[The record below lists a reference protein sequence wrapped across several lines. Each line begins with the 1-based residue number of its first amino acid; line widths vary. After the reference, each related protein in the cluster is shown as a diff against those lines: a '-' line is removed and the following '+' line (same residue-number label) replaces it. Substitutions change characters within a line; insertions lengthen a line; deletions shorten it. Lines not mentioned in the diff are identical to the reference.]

1 MLELIKSSEYYKEK
15 AKTYSIHCYVFEK
28 IQHIKWHKKEV
39 SNKELV
45 KIKQY
50 IDMIK
55 NDNDVYIDSLV
66 VQYMEL
72 VSNLGK
78 LSIIKMNPGD
88 IYFQSL
94 SRKGYARYCARCVD
108 RKLLEISELYIW
120 VL

>member
-1 MLELIKSSEYYKEK
+1 M
-15 AKTYSIHCYVFEK
+15 
-28 IQHIKWHKKEV
+28 
-39 SNKELV
+39 

-55 NDNDVYIDSLV
+55 NDNDAYIDSLV

-88 IYFQSL
+88 IYIQSL
-94 SRKGYARYCARCVD
+94 SRKGMPDIVQD
-108 RKLLEISELYIW
+108 
-120 VL
+120 VLIESY